1 MFYTLGKEQGVY
13 MSLLKKLI
21 SLFIVVGLV
30 LSVNVALAQEE
41 EEIEGVKFQRP
52 TPSMEGVRP
61 NPESIADNVIEKG
74 DRPDKARIVFLDPI
88 GDDKGPGYYTYP
100 THPVYV
106 VGGFDIV
113 KVEIDSM
120 DDKNV
125 TFKITVNADLKQDWG
140 MAADFD
146 IQHIQI
152 YIDQDR
158 LPGSGY
164 LKSIPG
170 LNIYFPPDQGWE
182 KAIIISPQPRARVEI
197 EVNSKAKDMAQDV
210 VIPRVIKGVG
220 RTIIAVVSKKD
231 LDLTPD
237 KDITKWG
244 FQIFMQSNEGFP
256 DPEDVLT
263 RNVNEYRG
271 LHRWGGGSD
280 YWGDPEFADM
290 IVWPAKGTLQEAS
303 DQFEI
308 LNVWESYPNPIQD
321 VKAVVP
327 MVYLDQKE
335 QWKPPMGYYKFAKIM
350 SERLKPQPPADKYVS
365 GNFDLFGKLF
375 TRWNWN
381 YDATKE
387 NVIRNSLEIGIDGK
401 VFTEVIDFYLRF
413 ELTDWE
419 ATKWTTWVNST
430 PGQVPLALQS
440 RRVMLNKPLPTVDV
454 VSIGNY
460 EINYSP
466 WTLGQAW
473 YPDRDKFMGL
483 FVDGSVEGLFGY
495 SFTVH
500 YPLNWIGFEWGKGSD
515 RTYDLVYGYRIFTSA
530 IPGIKIQH
538 TLGYYTDFEV
548 NPESGKG
555 GSAKTMIYRGG
566 NASADL
572 NVEAK
577 LPLGFVINVV
587 GAISSVGVNP
597 IFLDLEKGLEL
608 DIDGNSLVGKLA
620 ETGISPAFPTKDG
633 DYNVIGFG
641 GTLLIKNDNVF
652 DTGVGFALQG
662 FFIDPNY
669 NSFTSARGDDPL
681 SSAGFGGGT
690 TGADVL
696 IMNGWQSVHRSPQAA
711 DFVGSAPL
719 PPVPS
724 EFLINDPITGVKGIG
739 WINEKW
745 EGITALGWRGGT
757 LRFDYSQDV
766 LRLQLEG
773 SLILFGNTSSNE
785 YKVVPVDSDFL
796 SKTGLS
802 AGQTITF
809 MVPYSSI
816 SKLRSFLV
824 GTYKLSDILYG
835 VDVTPAVMFEMNN
848 VPSTPS
854 DGSIIL
860 KNIKLTVN
868 TMFISPSLTFGIQWT
883 KLLFMSI
890 GYKYELG
897 IYNAILN
904 FALAG
909 GATETQTRNFNRH
922 RVIFTARADTPVGYY
937 KWRAEVFYE
946 GENKDFPSRAP
957 FGAYS
962 VFEWEYGF

>member
-1 MFYTLGKEQGVY
+1 MRILILVMTILFVLALPVANLVY
-13 MSLLKKLI
+13 
-21 SLFIVVGLV
+21 
-30 LSVNVALAQEE
+30 AQEE
-41 EEIEGVKFQRP
+41 TDEEAAGVAFQRP
-52 TPSMEGVRP
+52 TPSMEGVRE
-61 NPESIADNVIEKG
+61 NPESAILKDNIIEKG
-74 DRPDKARIVFLDPI
+74 TRPDQARIVLLDPV

-113 KVEIDSM
+113 KVEIDAM
-120 DDKNV
+120 DDRNI
-125 TFKITVNADLKQDWG
+125 TFKITVNADLKQEWG

-146 IQHIQI
+146 IQHFQI

-164 LKSIPG
+164 LRSIPG

-182 KAIIISPQPRARVEI
+182 KAVIISPQPRARVEI

-231 LDLTPD
+231 IDLTPD
-237 KDITKWG
+237 KDVTKWG
-244 FQIFMQSNEGFP
+244 FQIFAQSNEGFP

-280 YWGDPEFADM
+280 YWGDPEFVD
-290 IVWPAKGTLQEAS
+290 IVVWPAKGTLKEAQ

-327 MVYLDQKE
+327 MVYLDQTE
-335 QWKPPMGYYKFAKIM
+335 QWKPPIGYYKFAKAI
-350 SERLKPQPPADKYVS
+350 SERLKPQAPPDKYVS

-430 PGQVPLALQS
+430 PGQVPIALQS
-440 RRVMLNKPLPTVDV
+440 RRVMLNRPLPTIDV

-460 EINYSP
+460 DLNYSP

-473 YPDRDKFMGL
+473 YPDRDKFLGL
-483 FVDGSVEGLFGY
+483 FVDGSIEGLLGY
-495 SFTVH
+495 NFTIH
-500 YPLNWIGFEWGKGSD
+500 YPLNWIGFEWGKGNN
-515 RTYDLVYGYRIFTSA
+515 RIYDLVYGYRVVSSA
-530 IPGIKIQH
+530 IPGVKLQH
-538 TLGYYTDFEV
+538 TLGYYSDFEI

-555 GSAKTMIYRGG
+555 GAAKTMIYRGG
-566 NASADL
+566 NATTDGYIE
-572 NVEAK
+572 VK
-577 LPLGFVINVV
+577 LPLGFVVSVV
-587 GAISSVGVNP
+587 GALSSVGVNP
-597 IFLDLEKGLEL
+597 DFLELEKGLEL
-608 DIDGNSLVGKLA
+608 DIDGNGLVGKLGQ
-620 ETGISPAFPTKDG
+620 TGISPAFPTKTSAL
-633 DYNVIGFG
+633 NIIGFG
-641 GTLLIKNDNVF
+641 GTLLLKNDNLF
-652 DTGVGFALQG
+652 DTGIGFAVQG
-662 FFIDPNY
+662 FYIDPNY
-669 NSFTSARGDDPL
+669 ISFTAARGDDPL
-681 SSAGFGGGT
+681 ASAGFGGGT

-696 IMNGWQSVHRSPQAA
+696 IMNGWQSVHRAPQAA

-719 PPVPS
+719 QPVPS
-724 EFLINDPITGVKGIG
+724 EFLVNDPVTGLNGIG
-739 WINEKW
+739 WVNEKW
-745 EGITALGWRGGT
+745 EGIAALGWRGAT
-757 LRFDYSQDV
+757 ARVDYSLDV
-766 LRLQLEG
+766 LRIQAEG
-773 SLILFGNTSSNE
+773 SYIAFGYDQESNTIS
-785 YKVVPVDSDFL
+785 VVPVNSNFL
-796 SKTGLS
+796 STTLIPSGS
-802 AGQTITF
+802 TISF
-809 MVPYSSI
+809 SVPYTQI
-816 SKLRSFLV
+816 SKIRAMLL

-835 VDVTPAVMFEMNN
+835 IDITPAVMLEMNSYPT
-848 VPSTPS
+848 VSGK
-854 DGSIIL
+854 GSFIL
-860 KNIKLTVN
+860 EKIKFSGN

-883 KLLFMSI
+883 KLFFMSV
-890 GYKYELG
+890 GYKYEIG
-897 IYNAILN
+897 SYTTTLN
-904 FALAG
+904 FAVGNIKA
-909 GATETQTRNFNRH
+909 EDIQTKNYSRH

-937 KWRAEVFYE
+937 KWRAEIFQE

-962 VFEWEYGF
+962 VLEWEYGF